1 MVGCFL
7 LFPISIFSSFSSLTL
22 TLTPNNLYQ
31 RKGMTWSTPIPTSSK
46 PYWTNFTSCT
56 SKVRSILFTIHC
68 SMLFIPS
75 NISMYVPVKK
85 PREQVADAEALLD
98 FTRTLVGSVKSLV
111 NEGITPSHFVSSL
124 LKYYHQ
130 PSFNWQK
137 LGLAVSPFFPTVVNG
152 SSTMYVT
159 LLITTSLLANHYYI
173 PFILTLLST
182 FKAWSNGKSTQATQ
196 STRPREKKCWPYYNC

>member
-1 MVGCFL
+1 
-7 LFPISIFSSFSSLTL
+7 
-22 TLTPNNLYQ
+22 
-31 RKGMTWSTPIPTSSK
+31 
-46 PYWTNFTSCT
+46 
-56 SKVRSILFTIHC
+56 
-68 SMLFIPS
+68 MLFIPS
-75 NISMYVPVKK
+75 NIINIFMYVPVKK

-137 LGLAVSPFFPTVVNG
+137 LGLAVSPFFLTVNG

-173 PFILTLLST
+173 PSFLPCVLLLST